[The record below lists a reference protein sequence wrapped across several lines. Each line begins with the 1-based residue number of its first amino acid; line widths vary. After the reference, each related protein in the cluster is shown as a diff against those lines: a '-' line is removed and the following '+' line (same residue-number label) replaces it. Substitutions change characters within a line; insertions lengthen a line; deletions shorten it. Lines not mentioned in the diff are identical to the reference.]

1 MREKSH
7 ILEQYQILN
16 EKLLTSEFTFGF
28 ELEGIVEYG
37 SEIFHQ
43 INEIDDESSIEYD
56 DSNFYY
62 RYDALGKIIDS
73 MLMDDISPNMRKSL
87 KGSSLVQIDGSVKPY
102 SNSDY
107 EDDENEDENYYSVG
121 YNGNDMPFEYSSPII
136 PCTPNWFGKVIKLL
150 SDLKYD
156 GIYTNNTC
164 GFHTHLRFGTMG
176 ERDVIWIYCNMASD
190 PEFVNIFSQL
200 DGIKLFSNKYANY
213 DSIIKLGNAIQQRDY
228 QKIFSYLTTDK
239 YRVIRI
245 HPQGTLEWRGPRGFM
260 DNGVGFSYIKKFF
273 KLLLKFINKIKTYM
287 DTNILT
293 GTTIEKKEFFD
304 NLTSVSKKIPQNN
317 VLEFIPGNIN
327 LRPTNAQSLSYKS
340 AMKLKDVLIDK
351 PEMIV
356 PLIRKNPK
364 TFEKFIK
371 SLNQSSFIN
380 KIINKVLDSKA
391 FNILSFD
398 EKRNVMKVF
407 IDNMNP
413 STIVKM
419 KLGIYMTEQDIQK
432 LYNQELLNNKLGL
445 SAEIICQFIYMM
457 YDAGCLKSLK
467 QIEELLYKSISLNN
481 FSLSLYFKNFG
492 ITANNDG
499 RETIE
504 EIIGEK
510 NLVKLTLFVLNA
522 YRTMGSRGN
531 IYLYISDVNLS
542 YFKDRIKKYGLAEK
556 WDKIVFQL
564 IKKYNIPYALLIN
577 PLSTEQLFYLIHDNK
592 DMSSLSSEDRAK
604 LRAYLH

>member
-1 MREKSH
+1 MSKKSH
-7 ILEQYQILN
+7 ILEQYQLLN

-37 SEIFHQ
+37 SEIYHQ
-43 INEIDDESSIEYD
+43 INDIIDDDSS
-56 DSNFYY
+56 FYY
-62 RYDALGKIIDS
+62 RYNALGKIIDS
-73 MLMDDISPNMRKSL
+73 MLMDDISPNMRNSL
-87 KGSSLVQIDGSVKPY
+87 KGSSTTQIDGSVKPY

-107 EDDENEDENYYSVG
+107 ENDKNEDEYENYYSDE
-121 YNGNDMPFEYSSPII
+121 YDGNDMPFEYSSPII

-150 SDLKYD
+150 TDLKYD

-164 GFHTHLRFGTMG
+164 GFHTHLRFGNMD
-176 ERDVIWIYCNMASD
+176 ERDVIWIYCNVASD

-200 DGIKLFSNKYANY
+200 DGIKLFSNEYANY
-213 DSIIKLGNAIQQRDY
+213 DSIIKLGNAIQQKDY
-228 QKIFSYLTTDK
+228 KKIFSYLSTDK

-304 NLTSVSKKIPQNN
+304 NLSSVSKKTPQNN

-327 LRPTNAQSLSYKS
+327 LRATNAQSLSYNS
-340 AMKLKDVLIDK
+340 AMKLKDILIDK

-356 PLIRKNPK
+356 PLIQKNQRS
-364 TFEKFIK
+364 FEKFIK
-371 SLNQSSFIN
+371 TLNLSSSI
-380 KIINKVLDSKA
+380 KTIINKLLDSKA

-413 STIVKM
+413 STIVKL
-419 KLGIYMTEQDIQK
+419 KLGKYMTEQDIQE

-457 YDAGCLKSLK
+457 HDAGCLKSLK
-467 QIEELLYKSISLNN
+467 QIEELFYKSISLNN
-481 FSLSLYFKNFG
+481 FSLSSYFINFG

-499 RETIE
+499 RETIG

-522 YRTMGSRGN
+522 SRTKEFYGS
-531 IYLYISDVNLS
+531 LYISDVDLN
-542 YFKDRIKKYGLAEK
+542 YFKDKIKEYGLAEK

-564 IKKYNIPYALLIN
+564 IKKYKIPYALLIN
-577 PLSTEQLFYLIHDNK
+577 PLSTEQLFYLIHNNK
-592 DMSSLSSEDRAK
+592 DMSSLSSEDKAK
-604 LRAYLH
+604 IRAYLH